1 MSSEDRKTDEYTSG
15 NSARVETDVMTLA
28 EAAGYL
34 KVAERTVLRMVHSG
48 EIPCVKVGGQW
59 RFLRTVIDDW
69 LLSRMNFAPSS
80 GPAAATGIRGAYGGS
95 DTRAGVRPE
104 APPAGETPPHA
115 LPRDHTPALAGHR
128 LSRFVHENR
137 VQINIPRGL
146 AKREV
151 LSRLARPLSDGG
163 VVTDHARFVSSL
175 LERESM
181 VSTAVAP
188 GVALPHMRRPDAE
201 LVRGAGVSIGI
212 CAEGTEFDSLDGG
225 PTRLFILLAAESES
239 VHLTLLA
246 QCGALIRDA
255 QTVEHIVEADHAS
268 KVVRYLIETD

>member
-1 MSSEDRKTDEYTSG
+1 MSSHDKNADEYTSAD
-15 NSARVETDVMTLA
+15 SARAETDVMTLA
-28 EAAGYL
+28 EVAAYL

-69 LLSRMNFAPSS
+69 LLSRMNFAPLS
-80 GPAAATGIRGAYGGS
+80 GLETSPGDEAT
-95 DTRAGVRPE
+95 
-104 APPAGETPPHA
+104 PHGP
-115 LPRDHTPALAGHR
+115 PRDLAPALVGHR
-128 LSRFVHENR
+128 LSRFVHEAR
-137 VQINIPRGL
+137 VQLDIPAGL
-146 AKREV
+146 HKREV
-151 LSRLARPLSDGG
+151 LTLLARPLSDEG
-163 VVTDHARFVSSL
+163 VVTDHERFVASL

-201 LVRGAGVSIGI
+201 VVRGTAVSIGI

-255 QTVEHIVEADHAS
+255 DTVRHIVEADHPS
-268 KVVRYLIETD
+268 KVVRYLIEADYRLLLSGR